1 LTAQR
6 GSLNVAAAS
15 HNPQIPSRKIL
26 IESFMSKQKDNR
38 KPSGKTQKSSQA
50 PADAGRRKFI
60 FLGAG
65 ALAAASAGAAIYK
78 LGWFGGGVSYETA
91 LAAANEMLQQ
101 RSREIGNASVLIHA
115 VRGFGKNFK
124 LADGS
129 NAVEH
134 LCSRY
139 AADREVNGKR
149 YVYFKRDAEVHEN
162 SFLKTF
168 LEAGV
173 SLDQPVVVG
182 ATRYTLRD
190 VAEGGKALFRCDPQ
204 DLFKFDAN
212 EFRYDPIYK
221 EPQAPGQPAPGGR
234 GELVHEH
241 LPWGLIAFSKLM
253 KPEDSTWT
261 NAYGETINLPAVID
275 RSLVEYETTCALGER
290 AMKDDQTAPRAFR
303 DAIKKYSC
311 FGLHSAYGYLACVQQ
326 GYSNNGLPDRI
337 VRMLDLVTYRLKG
350 DAEAINAE
358 YAAAGAG
365 VPADQV
371 EAFRIRALVKLYGHA
386 FEAINYAKLHK
397 LATFTSE
404 QQQRI
409 YNGEQAFYDSLV
421 KMRGLDWAMLKN
433 KLGEKFNSDMVIAI
447 GHAARALKLLT
458 PQNPDT
464 IA

>member
-1 LTAQR
+1 M
-6 GSLNVAAAS
+6 G
-15 HNPQIPSRKIL
+15 
-26 IESFMSKQKDNR
+26 KQKDNR
-38 KPSGKTQKSSQA
+38 KPSGKAQKSTTA
-50 PADAGRRKFI
+50 TVNAGRRKFI
-60 FLGAG
+60 LIGAG
-65 ALAAASAGAAIYK
+65 ALAAAGAAGYK
-78 LGWFGGGVSYETA
+78 FGWFGSGASYETA
-91 LAAANEMLQQ
+91 LAAANEMLEQQ
-101 RSREIGNASVLIHA
+101 AREIGNASVLIHA

-173 SLDQPVVVG
+173 SHDQPVTVG
-182 ATRYTLRD
+182 ANKYTLRD
-190 VAEGGKALFRCDPQ
+190 VAESGKALFRCDPQ
-204 DLFKFDAN
+204 DLFKYDAE
-212 EFRYDPIYK
+212 EFRYDPIYR
-221 EPQAPGQPAPGGR
+221 EAQAPGQPASGGR

-241 LPWGLIAFSKLM
+241 LPWGLIAFSNLM
-253 KPEDSTWT
+253 TPEQATWT
-261 NAYGETINLPAVID
+261 NAYGETITLPTVID
-275 RSLVEYETTCALGER
+275 RSLAEYETTCALGER
-290 AMKDDQTAPRAFR
+290 DLKADQAAPRAFR

-311 FGLHSAYGYLACVQQ
+311 FGLHSVYGYLSCVRH
-326 GYSNNGLPDRI
+326 GYRNNGLPERI
-337 VRMLDLVTYRLKG
+337 TRMLDLTTYRLKG

-358 YAAAGAG
+358 YAAAGGGA
-365 VPADQV
+365 PADQV

-386 FEAINYAKLHK
+386 FESINYAKK
-397 LATFTSE
+397 YNLATFTAE

-409 YNGEQAFYDSLV
+409 HDGEQAFHDSLV
-421 KMRGLDWAMLKN
+421 KMRALDWAKLKSG
-433 KLGEKFNSDMVIAI
+433 LGDKFNSDMVIAV

-464 IA
+464 VA

>member
-1 LTAQR
+1 
-6 GSLNVAAAS
+6 
-15 HNPQIPSRKIL
+15 
-26 IESFMSKQKDNR
+26 MSKQKDNR
-38 KPSGKTQKSSQA
+38 KPGGKAQKNVQA
-50 PADAGRRKFI
+50 PVDAGRRKFI
-60 FLGAG
+60 LIGAG
-65 ALAAASAGAAIYK
+65 ALAAAGVGAAGYK
-78 LGWFGGGVSYETA
+78 FGWFDGGASYETA
-91 LAAANEMLQQ
+91 MQAANEMLEQ
-101 RSREIGNASVLIHA
+101 RAREIGNASVLIHA
-115 VRGFGKNFK
+115 VRGFGKNFR

-173 SLDQPVVVG
+173 SPDQPVTVG

-190 VAEGGKALFRCDPQ
+190 VVESGKALFRCDPQ
-204 DLFKFDAN
+204 DLFKYDAE

-221 EPQAPGQPAPGGR
+221 EAQVPGQPAPGGH

-241 LPWGLIAFSKLM
+241 LPWGLIAFSNLM
-253 KPEDSTWT
+253 KPEEATWT
-261 NAYGETINLPAVID
+261 NAYGETINLPTVID
-275 RSLVEYETTCALGER
+275 RSLAEYETTCALGER
-290 AMKDDQTAPRAFR
+290 DLKADQTAPRAFR

-311 FGLHSAYGYLACVQQ
+311 FGLHSAYSYLACVRQ
-326 GYSNNGLPDRI
+326 GYRNNGLSDRI

-365 VPADQV
+365 APTDQV

-386 FEAINYAKLHK
+386 FESINFAKLHK
-397 LATFTSE
+397 LVNFTAE

-409 YNGEQAFYDSLV
+409 HDGEQAFYDSLV
-421 KMRGLDWAMLKN
+421 KMRALDWAKLKTG
-433 KLGEKFNSDMVIAI
+433 LGEKFNSDMVISV

-464 IA
+464 LA